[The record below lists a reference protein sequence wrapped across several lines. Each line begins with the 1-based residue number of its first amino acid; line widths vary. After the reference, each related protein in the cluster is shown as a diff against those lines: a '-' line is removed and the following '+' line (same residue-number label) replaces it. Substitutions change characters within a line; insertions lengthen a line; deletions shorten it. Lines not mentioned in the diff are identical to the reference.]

1 MGPDPRG
8 AGRAEK
14 QGFLIGRLPACKGD
28 LVSDPCCRADL
39 LPYWNCSPK
48 SEQLYIPPFL
58 TWFLALQRAQARSS
72 GSTHESPALRLLGGS
87 VSVPRAQAHGWTRS
101 NLGFSVGL
109 RMLLRRHTLRAGGWD
124 E

>member
-28 LVSDPCCRADL
+28 LVSDPCYRADL

-48 SEQLYIPPFL
+48 SEQLHIPPFL
-58 TWFLALQRAQARSS
+58 TWFLPLQRAQEKWEINA
-72 GSTHESPALRLLGGS
+72 STCSVYGEASLTLLK
-87 VSVPRAQAHGWTRS
+87 
-101 NLGFSVGL
+101 
-109 RMLLRRHTLRAGGWD
+109 
-124 E
+124 